1 MAWPD
6 ARRFTGRTLLVP
18 ERVAAHS
25 EVKAPIKRLAMTKTL
40 HHRACHLCEAIC
52 GLTLETTQADDGS
65 LAITSIKG
73 DALDTFSRGHICP
86 KAVALQ
92 DIQNDPDRLHQPM
105 LRVGSEWQPIAWED
119 AFALVAE
126 RLSGIQARHGQN
138 AVAVYQGNPSV
149 HNYGLMTHSNYFL
162 GQLKTRNR
170 FSATSVDQLPHHL
183 TSHLMYG
190 HGLLLPIPDIDHT
203 DFMLILGGNP
213 LASNGSIMTVPDVE
227 KRLKAIQARGG
238 KVVVVDPRRSETA
251 AMADQHLF
259 VRPGGDAALLFG
271 VLNTLFAEHLTR
283 DSHLPIE
290 GLDDVRA
297 AIAGFTADAMSRQ
310 CAVPAEQ
317 IRQLARDFAAA
328 DKAVCYGRMG
338 VSTQAFGT
346 LCHWLVQL
354 INLVTGNLDRVG
366 GAVCTTPAVDLVAS
380 TGGGHFNRWQSRVSA
395 RPEYGG
401 ELPVSALAEEMLTAG
416 EGQIRALVTVAGNP
430 VLSTP
435 NGRQLEQALDG
446 LEFMVSIDLYINET
460 TRYADLILPST
471 SALENDHYDTTFN
484 MFAVRNVTR
493 FNRAILPKPAGALH
507 DWEIFVG
514 LAKAFAAQTGAALKP
529 TLPPA
534 QMIDLGLRAGV
545 YGDASAHKL
554 SVERLADY
562 PHGIDLGPLRP
573 NLAARLKTA
582 DGKVQAAPAVILAD
596 LARFA
601 AQPLPVA
608 DELLLIGRRHV
619 RSNNSWMHNY
629 HRLVKGKPRHQ
640 LLMHPDDLSR
650 RQLSDGQRVRVSSRI
665 GMIEVE
671 VVASLDMMP
680 GVVSLPHGRGHGR
693 PGVQMTIASG
703 QPGASANDLTDER
716 QLDELS
722 GNAALNGVPVQVA
735 AA

>member
-1 MAWPD
+1 
-6 ARRFTGRTLLVP
+6 
-18 ERVAAHS
+18 
-25 EVKAPIKRLAMTKTL
+25 MTKTL

-52 GLTLETTQADDGS
+52 GLTLETTETEGQG
-65 LAITSIKG
+65 LVITSIKG
-73 DALDTFSRGHICP
+73 DALDSFSRGHICP

-92 DIQNDPDRLHQPM
+92 DIQNDPDRLRQPM
-105 LRVGSEWQPIAWED
+105 QRIGNEWQPIAWDD

-126 RLSGIQARHGQN
+126 RLADIQARHGQN

-162 GQLKTRNR
+162 GLLKTRSR

-251 AMADQHLF
+251 AIADQHIF

-271 VLNTLFAEHLTR
+271 LLNTLFGEGLTR
-283 DSHLPIE
+283 DSHLPVD
-290 GLDDVRA
+290 GLEEVREA
-297 AIAGFTADAMSRQ
+297 VASFTAEAMSPL
-310 CAVPAEQ
+310 CAVPATQ

-328 DKAVCYGRMG
+328 PSAVCYGRMG

-346 LCHWLVQL
+346 LCHWLIQV

-366 GAVCTTPAVDLVAS
+366 GALCTEPAVDLVATTS
-380 TGGGHFNRWQSRVSA
+380 GGHFNRWQSRVSG
-395 RPEYGG
+395 RPEYAG
-401 ELPVSALAEEMLTAG
+401 ELPVSALAEEMLTEG

-430 VLSTP
+430 ALSTP

-484 MFAVRNVTR
+484 LFAVRNVTR
-493 FNRAILPKPAGALH
+493 FNRAILPKPEGALH

-514 LAKAFAAQTGAALKP
+514 LAKAFAARTGKELKP
-529 TLPPA
+529 TMPPA
-534 QMIDLGLRAGV
+534 QMIDFGLRNGA
-545 YGDASAHKL
+545 YGDASPHKL
-554 SVERLADY
+554 SLATLFDH
-562 PHGIDLGPLRP
+562 PHGIDLGALKP
-573 NLAARLKTA
+573 NLAPRLKTENQR
-582 DGKVQAAPAVILAD
+582 VQAAPAVILAD
-596 LARFA
+596 LQRFA
-601 AQPLPVA
+601 ALQAPAP
-608 DELLLIGRRHV
+608 DELLMIGRRHV
-619 RSNNSWMHNY
+619 RSNNSWMHNF

-640 LLMHPDDLSR
+640 LLMHPDDLASR
-650 RQLSDGQRVRVSSRI
+650 GLIDGQRVKVSSRV

-671 VVASLDMMP
+671 VQGSLDMMK
-680 GVVSLPHGRGHGR
+680 GVVSLPHGWGHAR
-693 PGVQMTIASG
+693 PGVQMSIASG
-703 QPGASANDLTDER
+703 QPGSSANDLTDDC

-722 GNAALNGVPVQVA
+722 GNAALNGVPVKVA

>member
-1 MAWPD
+1 
-6 ARRFTGRTLLVP
+6 
-18 ERVAAHS
+18 
-25 EVKAPIKRLAMTKTL
+25 MTKTL

-52 GLTLETTQADDGS
+52 GLTLETTQAEDGS

-73 DALDTFSRGHICP
+73 DPLDTFSRGHICP

-126 RLSGIQARHGQN
+126 KLAGIQARYGQN
-138 AVAVYQGNPSV
+138 SVAVYQGNPSV

-162 GQLKTRNR
+162 GLLKTRNR

-183 TSHLMYG
+183 SSHLMYG

-238 KVVVVDPRRSETA
+238 KVVVVDPRRSATA
-251 AMADQHLF
+251 AIADQHLF

-271 VLNTLFAEHLTR
+271 LLNTLFAENLTR
-283 DSHLPIE
+283 ASHLPVD
-290 GLDDVRA
+290 GLDDVRR
-297 AIAGFTADAMSRQ
+297 AIAGFTAEAMSRQ
-310 CAVPAEQ
+310 CALPAEQ

-328 DKAVCYGRMG
+328 DRAVCYGRMG

-354 INLVTGNLDRVG
+354 INLVTGNLDRPG
-366 GAVCTTPAVDLVAS
+366 GALCTTPAVDLVAS
-380 TGGGHFNRWQSRVSA
+380 TSGGHFNRWQSRVSG

-401 ELPVSALAEEMLTAG
+401 ELPVSALAEEMLTEG

-435 NGRQLEQALDG
+435 NGRQLEQALDE
-446 LEFMVSIDLYINET
+446 LEFMVSVDLYINET

-484 MFAVRNVTR
+484 MFAVRNVSR
-493 FNRAILPKPAGALH
+493 FNRAILPKPDGALH

-514 LAKAFAAQTGAALKP
+514 LAKAFAAHTGVALKP

-534 QMIDLGLRAGV
+534 QMIDFGLRAGV
-545 YGDASAHKL
+545 YGDASSHQL
-554 SVERLADY
+554 SVAMLAEH
-562 PHGIDLGPLRP
+562 PHGVDLGPLTP

-582 DGKVQAAPAVILAD
+582 NGRVQAAPAVILAD

-601 AQPLPVA
+601 AQPLPPA

-640 LLMHPDDLSR
+640 LLMHPEDLAR
-650 RQLSDGQRVRVSSRI
+650 RQLSDGQRVKVSSRI

-671 VVASLDMMP
+671 VAASLDMMP
-680 GVVSLPHGRGHGR
+680 GVVSLPHGWGHGR
-693 PGVQMTIASG
+693 PGVQMTIASR

-722 GNAALNGVPVQVA
+722 GNAALNGVPVHVA

>member
-1 MAWPD
+1 
-6 ARRFTGRTLLVP
+6 
-18 ERVAAHS
+18 
-25 EVKAPIKRLAMTKTL
+25 MTKTL

-52 GLTLETTQADDGS
+52 GLTIETTRADD
-65 LAITSIKG
+65 AVRITSIKG
-73 DALDTFSRGHICP
+73 DPLDTFSRGHICP

-92 DIQNDPDRLHQPM
+92 DIQNDPDRLRQPM
-105 LRVGSEWQPIAWED
+105 RRVGDEWLPMEWDE

-126 RLSGIQARHGQN
+126 RLAAIQARHGQN
-138 AVAVYQGNPSV
+138 AVAIYQGNPSV

-162 GQLKTRNR
+162 GLLKTRNR
-170 FSATSVDQLPHHL
+170 FSATSVDQLPQHL
-183 TSHLMYG
+183 SSHLMYG

-251 AMADQHLF
+251 TIADQHLF

-271 VLNTLFAEHLTR
+271 LLNTLFAEGLTR
-283 DSHLPIE
+283 ASHLPVD
-290 GLDDVRA
+290 GLDEVRRA
-297 AIAGFTADAMSRQ
+297 VAGFSAESMSPL
-310 CAVPAEQ
+310 CAVPAPR

-338 VSTQAFGT
+338 VSTQSFGT

-366 GAVCTTPAVDLVAS
+366 GALCTEPAVDLVAS
-380 TGGGHFNRWQSRVSA
+380 TSGGHFNRWQSRVSGL
-395 RPEYGG
+395 PEYAG
-401 ELPVSALAEEMLTAG
+401 ELPVSALAEEMLSEG
-416 EGQIRALVTVAGNP
+416 EGQVRALVTVAGNP

-484 MFAVRNVTR
+484 MFAVRNVSR
-493 FNRAILPKPAGALH
+493 FNRAILAKPAGALH

-514 LAKAFAAQTGAALKP
+514 LAKAFSSLTGQVLKP
-529 TLPPA
+529 TMAPA
-534 QMIDLGLRAGV
+534 QMIDMGLRMGR
-545 YGDASAHKL
+545 YGDASPHKL
-554 SVERLADY
+554 SVRTLEDY
-562 PHGIDLGPLRP
+562 PHGVDLGALKP
-573 NLAARLKTA
+573 NLAPRLKTL
-582 DGKVQAAPAVILAD
+582 GQRVQAAPAAIMAD
-596 LARFA
+596 IARFA
-601 AQPLPVA
+601 GQQAPEVG
-608 DELLLIGRRHV
+608 ELLMIGRRHV

-640 LLMHPDDLSR
+640 LLMHPDDLASR
-650 RQLSDGQRVRVSSRI
+650 GLENGQRVRVSSRV

-671 VVASLDMMP
+671 VLASLEMMP
-680 GVVSLPHGRGHGR
+680 GVVSLPHGWGHAR
-693 PGVQMTIASG
+693 PGVKMGIASG
-703 QPGASANDLTDER
+703 QPGSSANDLTDER
-716 QLDELS
+716 QLDVLS
-722 GNAALNGVPVQVA
+722 GNAALNGVPVTVA

>member
-1 MAWPD
+1 
-6 ARRFTGRTLLVP
+6 
-18 ERVAAHS
+18 
-25 EVKAPIKRLAMTKTL
+25 MTKTL

-52 GLTLETTQADDGS
+52 GLTLETTETDGQG

-92 DIQNDPDRLHQPM
+92 DIQNDPDRLRQPM
-105 LRVGSEWQPIAWED
+105 QRIGNEWHPIAWDD
-119 AFALVAE
+119 AFALVAA
-126 RLSGIQARHGQN
+126 RLADIQARHGQN

-162 GQLKTRNR
+162 GLLKTRSR

-251 AMADQHLF
+251 AIADQHVF

-271 VLNTLFAEHLTR
+271 LLNTLFSEGLTR
-283 DSHLPIE
+283 DSHLPVD
-290 GLDDVRA
+290 GLDEVRA
-297 AIAGFTADAMSRQ
+297 AVASFTAEAMSPL
-310 CAVPAEQ
+310 CAVPAAQ

-328 DKAVCYGRMG
+328 PTAVCYGRMG

-346 LCHWLVQL
+346 LCHWLIQV

-366 GAVCTTPAVDLVAS
+366 GALCTEPAVDLVATTS
-380 TGGGHFNRWQSRVSA
+380 GGHFNRWQSRVSG
-395 RPEYGG
+395 RPEYAG
-401 ELPVSALAEEMLTAG
+401 ELPVSALAEEMLTEG

-446 LEFMVSIDLYINET
+446 LEFMVSVDLYINET

-484 MFAVRNVTR
+484 LFAVRNVTR
-493 FNRAILPKPAGALH
+493 FNRAILPKPEGALH

-514 LAKAFAAQTGAALKP
+514 LAKAFAARTGKELKP
-529 TLPPA
+529 TMPPA
-534 QMIDLGLRAGV
+534 QMIDLGLRSGA
-545 YGDASAHKL
+545 YGDASPHKL
-554 SVERLADY
+554 SLATLFDH
-562 PHGIDLGPLRP
+562 PHGIDLGALKP
-573 NLAARLKTA
+573 NLAPRLKTENQR
-582 DGKVQAAPAVILAD
+582 VQTAPAVILAD

-601 AQPLPVA
+601 ALQAPEP
-608 DELLLIGRRHV
+608 DELLMIGRRHV
-619 RSNNSWMHNY
+619 RSNNSWMHNF

-640 LLMHPDDLSR
+640 LLMHPDDLASR
-650 RQLSDGQRVRVSSRI
+650 GLADGQRVTVSSRV
-665 GMIEVE
+665 GAIEVE
-671 VVASLDMMP
+671 VLGSLDMMK
-680 GVVSLPHGRGHGR
+680 GVVSLPHGWGHAR

-703 QPGASANDLTDER
+703 QPGSSANDLTDDC

-722 GNAALNGVPVQVA
+722 GNAALNGVPVKVA

>member
-1 MAWPD
+1 
-6 ARRFTGRTLLVP
+6 
-18 ERVAAHS
+18 
-25 EVKAPIKRLAMTKTL
+25 MTKTL

-52 GLTLETTQADDGS
+52 GLTLETTRAEDGS

-73 DALDTFSRGHICP
+73 DALDSFSRGHICP

-105 LRVGSEWQPIAWED
+105 LRVGNEWQPIAWD
-119 AFALVAE
+119 KAFALVAE
-126 RLSGIQARHGQN
+126 RLAGIQARHGQN
-138 AVAVYQGNPSV
+138 SVAVYQGNPSV

-162 GQLKTRNR
+162 GLLKTRNR

-271 VLNTLFAEHLTR
+271 VLNTLFSENLTR
-283 DSHLPIE
+283 DSHLPVE
-290 GLDDVRA
+290 GLDDVRH
-297 AIAGFTADAMSRQ
+297 AIAGLTAEAMSRQ

-366 GAVCTTPAVDLVAS
+366 GALCTTPAVDLVAS
-380 TGGGHFNRWQSRVSA
+380 TGGGHFNRWQSRVSG

-401 ELPVSALAEEMLTAG
+401 ELPVSALAEEMLTGG

-435 NGRQLEQALDG
+435 NGRQLEHALDG

-493 FNRAILPKPAGALH
+493 FNRAILPKPEGALH

-514 LAKAFAAQTGAALKP
+514 LATAFAAHTGVALKP

-534 QMIDLGLRAGV
+534 QMIDLGLRAGT
-545 YGDASAHKL
+545 YGDASSHKL
-554 SVERLADY
+554 SVAKLADY
-562 PHGIDLGPLRP
+562 PHGLDLGPLTP
-573 NLAARLKTA
+573 NLAARLNTA
-582 DGKVQAAPAVILAD
+582 SGKVQAAPTVILAD
-596 LARFA
+596 LVRFA
-601 AQPLPVA
+601 AQPVPMA

-640 LLMHPDDLSR
+640 LLMHPDDLASR
-650 RQLSDGQRVRVSSRI
+650 RLSDGQRVRVSSRI

-671 VVASLDMMP
+671 VLASLDMMP
-680 GVVSLPHGRGHGR
+680 GVVSLPHGWGHGR
-693 PGVQMTIASG
+693 PGVRMTIASE

>member
-1 MAWPD
+1 MLAPIE
-6 ARRFTGRTLLVP
+6 VP
-18 ERVAAHS
+18 AHS
-25 EVKAPIKRLAMTKTL
+25 QPKAPIKRLAMTKTL

-52 GLTLETTQADDGS
+52 GLTLETTRNDDGR

-73 DALDTFSRGHICP
+73 DPQDTFSRGHICP

-105 LRVGSEWQPIAWED
+105 LRVGSEWQPIPWEE

-126 RLSGIQARHGQN
+126 RLADIQTRHGQN

-251 AMADQHLF
+251 AIADQHLF

-271 VLNTLFAEHLTR
+271 VLNTLFTENLTR
-283 DSHLPIE
+283 VSHLPVE
-290 GLDDVRA
+290 GLDEVRRA
-297 AIAGFTADAMSRQ
+297 VSGFTAEAMSRQ
-310 CAVPAEQ
+310 CAVPVAQ

-366 GAVCTTPAVDLVAS
+366 GALCTSPAVDLVAS
-380 TGGGHFNRWQSRVSA
+380 TGGGHFNRWQSRVSG

-401 ELPVSALAEEMLTAG
+401 ELPVSALAEEMLTEG
-416 EGQIRALVTVAGNP
+416 DGQIRALVTVAGNP

-446 LEFMVSIDLYINET
+446 LEFMVSVDLYINET

-493 FNRAILPKPAGALH
+493 FNRAILPKPEGALH

-514 LAKAFAAQTGAALKP
+514 LAQAFAAKTGAALKP
-529 TLPPA
+529 TMPPA
-534 QMIDLGLRAGV
+534 QMIDYGLRAGA
-545 YGDASAHKL
+545 YGDASSYKL
-554 SVERLADY
+554 SLAMLADH
-562 PHGIDLGPLRP
+562 PHGVDLGPLRP
-573 NLAARLKTA
+573 NLAERLKTA

-601 AQPLPVA
+601 AQPVPMA

-640 LLMHPDDLSR
+640 LHMHPDDLAQ

-671 VVASLDMMP
+671 VVASQDMMP
-680 GVVSLPHGRGHGR
+680 GVVSLPHGWGHGR
-693 PGVQMTIASG
+693 PGVRMSIASE

>member
-1 MAWPD
+1 
-6 ARRFTGRTLLVP
+6 
-18 ERVAAHS
+18 
-25 EVKAPIKRLAMTKTL
+25 MTKTL

-52 GLTLETTQADDGS
+52 GLTIETTETGGNV
-65 LAITSIKG
+65 AITSIKG

-92 DIQNDPDRLHQPM
+92 DIQNDPDRLRQPM
-105 LRVGSEWQPIAWED
+105 RRVGSEWLPIEWDE

-126 RLSGIQARHGQN
+126 KLAAIQERRGQN

-162 GQLKTRNR
+162 GLLKTRNR
-170 FSATSVDQLPHHL
+170 YSATSVDQLPHHL
-183 TSHLMYG
+183 SSYLMYG

-251 AMADQHLF
+251 AMADQHVF

-271 VLNTLFAEHLTR
+271 MLNTLFSEGLTR
-283 DSHLPIE
+283 DSHLPVD
-290 GLDDVRA
+290 GLDEVRNAVA
-297 AIAGFTADAMSRQ
+297 AFSAEAMSPL

-328 DKAVCYGRMG
+328 PSAVCYGRMG

-346 LCHWLVQL
+346 LCHWVVQL

-366 GAVCTTPAVDLVAS
+366 GALCTEPAVDLVAS
-380 TGGGHFNRWQSRVSA
+380 TSGGHFNKWQSRVSG

-401 ELPVSALAEEMLTAG
+401 ELPVSALAEEMLTEG
-416 EGQIRALVTVAGNP
+416 EGQIRALITVAGNP

-446 LEFMVSIDLYINET
+446 LDFMLSIDLYINET

-484 MFAVRNVTR
+484 LFAVRNVTR
-493 FNRAILPKPAGALH
+493 FNRAILGKPEGALH

-514 LAKAFAAQTGAALKP
+514 LAKAFAEKTGKELKP
-529 TLPPA
+529 TMPPA
-534 QMIDLGLRAGV
+534 KMIDMGLRMGR
-545 YGDASAHKL
+545 YGDASEHKL
-554 SVERLADY
+554 SLATLFDH
-562 PHGIDLGPLRP
+562 PHGIDLGALKP
-573 NLAARLKTA
+573 NLASRLKTPNQRI
-582 DGKVQAAPAVILAD
+582 QAAPPEILAD

-601 AQPLPVA
+601 ALQAPAA
-608 DELLLIGRRHV
+608 DELLMIGRRHV
-619 RSNNSWMHNY
+619 RSNNSWMHNF

-640 LLMHPDDLSR
+640 LLMHPDDLSSR
-650 RQLSDGQRVRVSSRI
+650 GLADGQRVRVSSRV
-665 GMIEVE
+665 GQIEVE
-671 VVASLDMMP
+671 VLASLDMMK
-680 GVVSLPHGRGHGR
+680 GVVSLPHGWGHAR
-693 PGVQMTIASG
+693 PGVQMAIASG
-703 QPGASANDLTDER
+703 QPGSSANDLTDEC

-722 GNAALNGVPVQVA
+722 GNAALNGVPVTVA

>member
-1 MAWPD
+1 
-6 ARRFTGRTLLVP
+6 
-18 ERVAAHS
+18 
-25 EVKAPIKRLAMTKTL
+25 MTKTL

-52 GLTLETTQADDGS
+52 GLTLETTTSDDGS
-65 LAITSIKG
+65 IAITSIKG
-73 DALDTFSRGHICP
+73 DAQDTFSRGHICP

-105 LRVGSEWQPIAWED
+105 LRVGSEWQPIPWDE

-126 RLSGIQARHGQN
+126 RLAGIQARHGHN

-183 TSHLMYG
+183 SSHLMYG
-190 HGLLLPIPDIDHT
+190 HGLLLPIPDIDQT
-203 DFMLILGGNP
+203 NFMLILGGNP

-271 VLNTLFAEHLTR
+271 LLNTLFSEHLTR
-283 DSHLPIE
+283 DSHLPVD
-290 GLDDVRA
+290 GLDEVRRA
-297 AIAGFTADAMSRQ
+297 VAGFTAEAMSAQ

-366 GAVCTTPAVDLVAS
+366 GALCTEPAVDLVAATS
-380 TGGGHFNRWQSRVSA
+380 GGHFNRWQSRVSG
-395 RPEYGG
+395 RPEYSG
-401 ELPVSALAEEMLTAG
+401 ELPVSALAEEMLTEG

-446 LEFMVSIDLYINET
+446 LEFMVSVDLYINET

-493 FNRAILPKPAGALH
+493 FNRAILPKPEGALH

-514 LAKAFAAQTGAALKP
+514 LAQAFAARTGNPLKP
-529 TLPPA
+529 TLAPA
-534 QMIDLGLRAGV
+534 QMIDLGLRAGA
-545 YGDASAHKL
+545 YGDASTHKL
-554 SVERLADY
+554 SVAMLAEH
-562 PHGIDLGPLRP
+562 PHGLDLGPLKA

-582 DGKVQAAPAVILAD
+582 NGRVQAAPAVILAD

-601 AQPLPVA
+601 ALPLPKV

-640 LLMHPDDLSR
+640 LLMHPDDLAN

-665 GMIEVE
+665 GMIEVQ
-671 VVASLDMMP
+671 VLASLEMMP
-680 GVVSLPHGRGHGR
+680 GVVSLPHGWGHDR
-693 PGVQMTIASG
+693 PGVHMNIASA

>member
-1 MAWPD
+1 
-6 ARRFTGRTLLVP
+6 
-18 ERVAAHS
+18 
-25 EVKAPIKRLAMTKTL
+25 MTKTL

-52 GLTLETTQADDGS
+52 GLTIETTETDGNV
-65 LAITSIKG
+65 AITSIKG

-92 DIQNDPDRLHQPM
+92 DIQNDPDRLRQPM
-105 LRVGSEWQPIAWED
+105 RRVGSEWLPIAWDE

-126 RLSGIQARHGQN
+126 RLAAIQERHGQN

-162 GQLKTRNR
+162 GLLKTRNR
-170 FSATSVDQLPHHL
+170 YSATSVDQLPHHL
-183 TSHLMYG
+183 SSYLMYG

-251 AMADQHLF
+251 AIADQHLF

-271 VLNTLFAEHLTR
+271 LLNTLFSEGLTR
-283 DSHLPIE
+283 GSHLPVE
-290 GLDDVRA
+290 GLDEVRA
-297 AIAGFTADAMSRQ
+297 AVATFTAEAMSPL

-328 DKAVCYGRMG
+328 PSAVCYGRMG

-366 GAVCTTPAVDLVAS
+366 GALCTEPAVDLVAS
-380 TGGGHFNRWQSRVSA
+380 TSGGHFNKWQSRVSG

-401 ELPVSALAEEMLTAG
+401 ELPVSALAEEMLTEG
-416 EGQIRALVTVAGNP
+416 EGQIRALITVAGNP

-484 MFAVRNVTR
+484 LFAVRNVTR
-493 FNRAILPKPAGALH
+493 FNRAILAKPEGALH

-514 LAKAFAAQTGAALKP
+514 LAKAFAEKTGKELKP
-529 TLPPA
+529 TMPPSK
-534 QMIDLGLRAGV
+534 MIDMGLRMGL
-545 YGDASAHKL
+545 YGDASEQKL
-554 SVERLADY
+554 SLATLFDH
-562 PHGIDLGPLRP
+562 PHGIDLGALQP
-573 NLAARLKTA
+573 NLASRLKTPNQH
-582 DGKVQAAPAVILAD
+582 VQAAPPEILAD

-601 AQPLPVA
+601 ALQAPAA
-608 DELLLIGRRHV
+608 DELLMIGRRHV

-640 LLMHPDDLSR
+640 LLMHPDDLASR
-650 RQLSDGQRVRVSSRI
+650 GLSDGQRVRVSSRV
-665 GMIEVE
+665 GQIEVE
-671 VVASLDMMP
+671 VLGSLDMMR
-680 GVVSLPHGRGHGR
+680 GVVSLPHGWGHAR

-703 QPGASANDLTDER
+703 QPGSSANDLTDEC

-722 GNAALNGVPVQVA
+722 GNAALNGVPVTVA

>member
-1 MAWPD
+1 
-6 ARRFTGRTLLVP
+6 
-18 ERVAAHS
+18 
-25 EVKAPIKRLAMTKTL
+25 MTKTL

-52 GLTLETTQADDGS
+52 GLTIETTTEEGADTR
-65 LAITSIKG
+65 ITSIKG
-73 DALDTFSRGHICP
+73 DALDSFSRGHICP

-92 DIQNDPDRLHQPM
+92 DIQNDPDRLRQPM
-105 LRVGSEWQPIAWED
+105 LRVGTQWQPIEWQA
-119 AFALVAE
+119 AFELVAE
-126 RLSGIQARHGQN
+126 RLFSIQQRDGQN

-162 GQLKTRNR
+162 GLLKTRNR

-183 TSHLMYG
+183 TSYLMYG

-251 AMADQHLF
+251 AIADQHLF

-271 VLNTLFAEHLTR
+271 LLNTLFEENLTR
-283 DSHLPIE
+283 ASHVPVDGLDVVRQPISHLNAE
-290 GLDDVRA
+290 
-297 AIAGFTADAMSRQ
+297 AMSSR
-310 CAVPAEQ
+310 CGVPAEQ

-338 VSTQAFGT
+338 ISTQAFGT

-366 GAVCTTPAVDLVAS
+366 GALCTEPAVDLVAS
-380 TGGGHFNRWQSRVSA
+380 TSGGHFNRWQSRVSGL
-395 RPEYGG
+395 PEYAG
-401 ELPVSALAEEMLTAG
+401 ELPVSALAEEMLSEG
-416 EGQIRALVTVAGNP
+416 EGQVRALITVAGNP

-435 NGRQLEQALDG
+435 NGRKLEQALDG
-446 LEFMVSIDLYINET
+446 LEFMLSIDLYINET

-493 FNRAILPKPAGALH
+493 FNRAILEKPEGALH

-514 LAKAFAAQTGAALKP
+514 LAQAFAARAERELKP
-529 TLPPA
+529 TIPPS
-534 QMIDLGLRAGV
+534 QMIDRGLRAGL
-545 YGDASAHKL
+545 YGDTSEHRL
-554 SVERLADY
+554 SLDALRDH
-562 PHGIDLGPLRP
+562 PHGLDLGPLKP
-573 NLAARLKTA
+573 NLALRLKTA
-582 DGKVQAAPAVILAD
+582 NQRIQAAPQVILAD

-601 AQPLPVA
+601 AVEAPQA
-608 DELLLIGRRHV
+608 GELLLIGRRHV

-640 LLMHPDDLSR
+640 LLMHPDDLISR
-650 RQLSDGQRVRVSSRI
+650 GLIDGQWVRVSSRV
-665 GMIEVE
+665 GAVE
-671 VVASLDMMP
+671 VQVLGSAEMMP
-680 GVVSLPHGRGHGR
+680 GVVSLPHGWGHAR
-693 PGVQMTIASG
+693 PGVQMVIAG
-703 QPGASANDLTDER
+703 NQPGVSANDLTDER
-716 QLDELS
+716 QLDTLS

>member
-1 MAWPD
+1 
-6 ARRFTGRTLLVP
+6 
-18 ERVAAHS
+18 
-25 EVKAPIKRLAMTKTL
+25 MTKTL

-52 GLTLETTQADDGS
+52 GLTIETTRTDDQQVQ
-65 LAITSIKG
+65 ITSIKG
-73 DALDTFSRGHICP
+73 DALDPFSRGHICP

-92 DIQNDPDRLHQPM
+92 DIQNDPDRLRRPM
-105 LRVGSEWQPIAWED
+105 QRVGDEWRPIEWEA

-126 RLSGIQARHGQN
+126 RLGDIQARHGQN

-162 GQLKTRNR
+162 GLLKTRNR

-203 DFMLILGGNP
+203 DFMLILGANP

-238 KVVVVDPRRSETA
+238 RIVVVDPRRSETA
-251 AMADQHLF
+251 ALADQHLF

-271 VLNTLFAEHLTR
+271 LLHTLFSEGLTR
-283 DSHLPIE
+283 TSHLPVQ
-290 GLDDVRA
+290 GLESVRA
-297 AIAGFTADAMSRQ
+297 AIQAFNAEAMSPL
-310 CAVPAEQ
+310 CAVPAAQ
-317 IRQLARDFAAA
+317 IRQLARDFAGA

-338 VSTQAFGT
+338 VSVQAFGT

-366 GAVCTTPAVDLVAS
+366 GAVCTEPAVDLVAS
-380 TGGGHFNRWQSRVSA
+380 TGGGHFNRWQSRVSGL
-395 RPEYGG
+395 PEYGG
-401 ELPVSALAEEMLTAG
+401 ELPVSALAEEMLCDG
-416 EGQIRALVTVAGNP
+416 VGQVRALVTVAGNP

-435 NGRQLEQALDG
+435 NGRQLERALGG

-493 FNRAILPKPAGALH
+493 FNQAILAKPTGALH

-514 LAKAFAAQTGAALKP
+514 LAQAFAARSGHALKP
-529 TLPPA
+529 TVAPA
-534 QMIDLGLRAGV
+534 QMIDAGLRSGR

-554 SVERLADY
+554 SVAGLAAY
-562 PHGIDLGPLRP
+562 PHGLDLGALKP
-573 NLAARLKTA
+573 NLAGRLKSA
-582 DGKVQAAPAVILAD
+582 DGQIQAAPAELMAD

-601 AQPLPVA
+601 AQQAPAVG
-608 DELLLIGRRHV
+608 ELLMIGRRHV

-640 LLMHPDDLSR
+640 LLMHPDDLACR
-650 RQLSDGQRVRVSSRI
+650 GLCDGQRVRVRSRV
-665 GMIEVE
+665 GEVE
-671 VVASLDMMP
+671 VQVLASLEMMP
-680 GVVSLPHGRGHGR
+680 GVVSLPHGWGHAR
-693 PGVQMTIASG
+693 PGVQMAIACAQS
-703 QPGASANDLTDER
+703 GASANDLTDER
-716 QLDELS
+716 QLDALS
-722 GNAALNGVPVQVA
+722 GNAVLNGVPVQVGA
-735 AA
+735 A

>member
-1 MAWPD
+1 
-6 ARRFTGRTLLVP
+6 
-18 ERVAAHS
+18 
-25 EVKAPIKRLAMTKTL
+25 MTKTL

-52 GLTLETTQADDGS
+52 GLTLETTQAEDGR

-73 DALDTFSRGHICP
+73 DPLDSFSRGHICP

-105 LRVGSEWQPIAWED
+105 LRVGNEWQPISWED

-126 RLSGIQARHGQN
+126 RLAGIQARHGQN

-162 GQLKTRNR
+162 GLLKTRNR

-251 AMADQHLF
+251 AIADQHLF

-271 VLNTLFAEHLTR
+271 VLNTLFAEGLTR
-283 DSHLPIE
+283 ASHLPVE
-290 GLDDVRA
+290 GLDDVRR
-297 AIAGFTADAMSRQ
+297 AITNFSAEAMSRQ

-366 GAVCTTPAVDLVAS
+366 GALCTTPAVDLVAS
-380 TGGGHFNRWQSRVSA
+380 TGGGHFNRWQSRVSG

-401 ELPVSALAEEMLTAG
+401 ELPVSALAEEMLTEG

-446 LEFMVSIDLYINET
+446 LEFMVSVDLYINET

-514 LAKAFAAQTGAALKP
+514 LAKAFAAQTGVSLKP
-529 TLPPA
+529 TMPPA
-534 QMIDLGLRAGV
+534 QMIDFGLRAGT
-545 YGDASAHKL
+545 YGDASVHKL
-554 SVERLADY
+554 SVAMLADH
-562 PHGIDLGPLRP
+562 PHGVDLGPLQP
-573 NLAARLKTA
+573 NLGARLKTA
-582 DGKVQAAPAVILAD
+582 DGKVQAAPQVILAD
-596 LARFA
+596 LSRFA
-601 AQPLPVA
+601 AQPEPVV

-640 LLMHPDDLSR
+640 LLMHPDDLAS

-671 VVASLDMMP
+671 VVASADMMP
-680 GVVSLPHGRGHGR
+680 GVVSLPHGWGHDR
-693 PGVQMTIASG
+693 PGVQMSIASG